1 MAKKSAGVWG
11 IDLGFCALKALRLE
25 KGPDGITA
33 TAFDYIEHP
42 KILTQPD
49 ADPDQLTREAL
60 EAFLSRN
67 NISGDSIVISVPGQS
82 GLARFVKLPPVEE
95 RKIAEIV
102 KFEAKQQI
110 PFPLDEVVWDYQKI
124 GKPIISDGLAMDS
137 EIGLFAMKKDMVN
150 RYVQH
155 FRDVLVECNIVQ
167 MAPLALVNYVAYD
180 LLHKEPPSATSEDPP
195 TDKNCVVALDIGT
208 DNSNLVI
215 TDGEKVIWQRAVPL
229 GGNHFTRALT
239 KDAAKLTFAK
249 AEHLKRNA
257 VKSPDLRKILGSLK
271 PVLNDFV
278 GEVQRSLGYFTN
290 THRDANIQYLVGLG
304 GGFRLPGLQKFL
316 QEKLQL
322 EVKKISRFDR
332 LKGDEVVSSP
342 QFTENILSFAVPYGL
357 AIQGL
362 KQSRL
367 QTNLLPQE
375 VKMERLIRGKK
386 PWATAVAAALLVAI
400 VGLSYAG
407 NQQKQAVENPQIKSA
422 IKEGEDAKLKRKQ
435 KEDEVDGMR
444 KELAAKTEEIR
455 RITTGLDERFNWHLL
470 MQYVNCTLPESN
482 GNKLVD
488 ISSQAVHVHD
498 NHYTADAKKAADK
511 LDEIMTPD
519 RKAKN
524 KNPGLLPKDEEFIK
538 KHLVQISVEG
548 VHALYTEDVPLYFQ
562 RLAELTPALRG
573 MPADEQDI
581 VKTLGKGGGQLNEQ
595 QKKQVPDKAWVVEI
609 RGYTYLDTPDQF
621 VKETLMENL
630 RFPEMVNPT
639 LFPARFAK
647 TMAARARP
655 VPATRKATK
664 EEERDEN
671 LLVESV
677 LNQTSYLVLARA
689 ELVENPLP
697 GKFLCIG
704 NSLLPVLTASLNE
717 RDRMALVE
725 KKGPG
730 EGPPPDA
737 GAVGGPRKKN
747 RNGWKPLG
755 DVAGPVNGLAGGRDA
770 WPIGLGPGND
780 RAPDAGRAGRKREGI
795 RRRAETEALRVR
807 GAVPVERADP
817 RQRGRVRRRRQKGV
831 SHGREDRQGNAP
843 QAAFLD
849 HARRGRADDPG
860 GALRAAHRHRQRH

>member
-1 MAKKSAGVWG
+1 MAKKTAGVWG

-60 EAFLSRN
+60 EQFLSRN
-67 NISGDSIVISVPGQS
+67 NITGDTIVISVPGQS

-110 PFPLDEVVWDYQKI
+110 PFPLDEVVWDFQKI

-137 EIGLFAMKKDMVN
+137 EIGLFAMKKDMVQ

-155 FRDVLVECNIVQ
+155 FRDVLVECHIVQ

-180 LLHKEPPSATSEDPP
+180 LLHKNPTGAPGTEDEEPP

-249 AEHLKRNA
+249 AEHVKRNA

-332 LKGDEVVSSP
+332 LKGEEVLSSP
-342 QFTENILSFAVPYGL
+342 QFTENLLSFAVPYGL

-362 KQSRL
+362 TQARL

-375 VKMERLIRGKK
+375 VRMERLVRGKK
-386 PWATAVAAALLVAI
+386 PWAAAAAAALLVAI
-400 VGLSYAG
+400 GGLTYG
-407 NQQKQAVENPQIKSA
+407 ENQQKQAVDNPEITATIQEAERLKQIA
-422 IKEGEDAKLKRKQ
+422 RKK
-435 KEDEVDGMR
+435 KEDEVESLR
-444 KELAAKTEEIR
+444 KELAEKTESIR

-470 MQYVNCTLPESN
+470 MQYINCAIPQAN

-488 ISSQAVHVHD
+488 ISSQRVPVFTNYYTDNAKLAAVLQER
-498 NHYTADAKKAADK
+498 KRF
-511 LDEIMTPD
+511 PD
-519 RKAKN
+519 TKAKN
-524 KNPGLLPKDEEFIK
+524 KDPGLSPKEEEFIK
-538 KHLVQISVEG
+538 KHLVQISIEG
-548 VHALYTEDVPLYFQ
+548 INALYTEDVPTYFQ
-562 RLAELTPALRG
+562 RAVPGNDALRG
-573 MPADEQDI
+573 MTAEEKDI
-581 VKTLGKGGGQLNEQ
+581 VTAVMKGVPLNEQ
-595 QKKQVPDKAWVVEI
+595 QKAKVPEKAWVVEI
-609 RGYTYLDTPDQF
+609 RGYTYLDSAAKFLDD
-621 VKETLMENL
+621 TLIENL
-630 RFPEMVNPT
+630 RYPEMVNPS
-639 LFPARFAK
+639 LLPVRHAK
-647 TMAARARP
+647 TAAARAL
-655 VPATRKATK
+655 PAAAARLGPDEKK
-664 EEERDEN
+664 LEEA
-671 LLVESV
+671 V
-677 LNQTSYLVLARA
+677 LNQTSFMFLYIA
-689 ELVENPLP
+689 EAVRDPMPGQFQYIRSSALP
-697 GKFLCIG
+697 GLVG
-704 NSLLPVLTASLNE
+704 QAEGE
-717 RDRMALVE
+717 R
-725 KKGPG
+725 
-730 EGPPPDA
+730 
-737 GAVGGPRKKN
+737 GGPVGK
-747 RNGWKPLG
+747 
-755 DVAGPVNGLAGGRDA
+755 
-770 WPIGLGPGND
+770 
-780 RAPDAGRAGRKREGI
+780 
-795 RRRAETEALRVR
+795 R
-807 GAVPVERADP
+807 GAVAADP
-817 RQRGRVRRRRQKGV
+817 AEQLAEGAKKK
-831 SHGREDRQGNAP
+831 DRSKWRPIGTE
-843 QAAFLD
+843 AA
-849 HARRGRADDPG
+849 AMNGGG
-860 GALRAAHRHRQRH
+860 GAFGAARFNPGQGAVQPMPPVGPNDKNKAAPAVQKQPRYEFVILFLWKEPIRSMAASTDAAKKDKE

>member
-1 MAKKSAGVWG
+1 MAKKTAGVWG

-60 EAFLSRN
+60 ESFLSRN
-67 NISGDSIVISVPGQS
+67 NITGDSIVISVPGQS

-110 PFPLDEVVWDYQKI
+110 PFPLDEVVWDFQKI

-180 LLHKEPPSATSEDPP
+180 LLRKEPPGAAAVDGEEAP
-195 TDKNCVVALDIGT
+195 TDKKCVVALDIGT

-290 THRDANIQYLVGLG
+290 THRDAQIQYLVGLG

-386 PWATAVAAALLVAI
+386 PWATAAAAALLIAI
-400 VGLSYAG
+400 VGLTYAE
-407 NQQKQAVENPQIKSA
+407 NQQKQAVDNPEIKKA
-422 IKEGEDAKLKRKQ
+422 IQLGEQAKLERKK
-435 KEDEVDGMR
+435 KEDEVDSLR
-444 KELAAKTEEIR
+444 KELAEKTENIR

-470 MQYVNCTLPESN
+470 NQYVNCTLPQSN

-488 ISSQAVHVHD
+488 ISSQQVHVHD
-498 NHYTADAKKAADK
+498 KYYTEDAKRAAK
-511 LDEIMTPD
+511 LLDDIKTPD

-573 MPADEQDI
+573 MPADEKEI
-581 VKTLGKGGGQLNEQ
+581 VVAVKAGQLNEE
-595 QKKQVPDKAWVVEI
+595 QKKKVPDKAWVVEI
-609 RGYTYLDTPDQF
+609 RGYTYLDSADQF
-621 VKETLMENL
+621 ITGTLMENL
-630 RFPEMVNPT
+630 RYPEMVNPT

-647 TMAARARP
+647 TMAARNRP
-655 VPATRKATK
+655 VPAMRKPT
-664 EEERDEN
+664 EEEKRDEKM
-671 LLVESV
+671 LEEVV
-677 LNQTSYLVLARA
+677 LNQTSFLVLAVA
-689 ELVENPLP
+689 KDVENPIP
-697 GKFLCIG
+697 GQFVYIRNG
-704 NSLLPVLTASLNE
+704 VLPVLAAGLNE
-717 RDRMALVE
+717 RERMA
-725 KKGPG
+725 GG
-730 EGPPPDA
+730 EGRKGAEGGPAAADPGA
-737 GAVGGPRKKN
+737 GAAPKKKD
-747 RNGWKPLG
+747 RNGWRPLG
-755 DVAGPVNGLAGGRDA
+755 EMAGSVNGIGAGGGA
-770 WPIGLGPGND
+770 MPG
-780 RAPDAGRAGRKREGI
+780 RQGMIIPQMP
-795 RRRAETEALRVR
+795 ALPGDKKGVV
-807 GAVPVERADP
+807 AVPKQKRYEFVVLFLWKEPIRGSVVAAAD
-817 RQRGRVRRRRQKGV
+817 
-831 SHGREDRQGNAP
+831 
-843 QAAFLD
+843 AAKKE
-849 HARRGRADDPG
+849 
-860 GALRAAHRHRQRH
+860 

>member
-1 MAKKSAGVWG
+1 MAKKTAGVWG

-60 EAFLSRN
+60 EQFLSRN
-67 NISGDSIVISVPGQS
+67 NITGDTIVISVPGQS

-110 PFPLDEVVWDYQKI
+110 PFPLDEVVWDFQKI

-137 EIGLFAMKKDMVN
+137 EIGLFAMKKDMVH

-155 FRDVLVECNIVQ
+155 FRDVLVECHVVQ

-180 LLHKEPPSATSEDPP
+180 LLRKNPPGAPGTEDEEPS

-249 AEHLKRNA
+249 AEHVKRNA

-322 EVKKISRFDR
+322 EVKKVSRFDR
-332 LKGDEVVSSP
+332 LKGEEVLSSP
-342 QFTENILSFAVPYGL
+342 QFTENLLSFAVPYGL

-362 KQSRL
+362 KQARL

-375 VKMERLIRGKK
+375 VRMERLVRGKK
-386 PWATAVAAALLVAI
+386 PWAAAAAAALLVAI
-400 VGLSYAG
+400 AGLTYG
-407 NQQKQAVENPQIKSA
+407 ENQQKQAVDNPEIKA
-422 IKEGEDAKLKRKQ
+422 AQKDAEMWKQKRKQ
-435 KEDEVDGMR
+435 KEDEVDNL
-444 KELAAKTEEIR
+444 KKDLASKTEESR

-470 MQYVNCTLPESN
+470 MQYINCTIPQAN

-488 ISSQAVHVHD
+488 ISSQRVPVFA
-498 NHYTADAKKAADK
+498 NYYTENAKKAAELQERK
-511 LDEIMTPD
+511 RFPD
-519 RKAKN
+519 TKAKN
-524 KNPGLLPKDEEFIK
+524 KDPGLSPKDEEFIK
-538 KHLVQISVEG
+538 KHLVQISIEG
-548 VHALYTEDVPLYFQ
+548 VNALYTEDVPGYFQ
-562 RLAELTPALRG
+562 RASQGKELLRG
-573 MPADEQDI
+573 MTQEEKDI
-581 VKTLGKGGGQLNEQ
+581 VAALSKGVPLNEE
-595 QKKQVPDKAWVVEI
+595 QKKKVPESAWVIEI
-609 RGYTYLDTPDQF
+609 RGYTYLDSAAKF
-621 VKETLMENL
+621 LEESLMENL
-630 RFPEMVNPT
+630 RYPEMVNPD
-639 LFPARFAK
+639 LLPARRAR
-647 TMAARARP
+647 TMAARNRPAAAARP
-655 VPATRKATK
+655 GP
-664 EEERDEN
+664 EEKMFED
-671 LLVESV
+671 SV
-677 LNQTSYLVLARA
+677 LNRTSFMFLYVAKA
-689 ELVENPLP
+689 VENPPP
-697 GKFLCIG
+697 GQFVHIRSSSLAGLIG
-704 NSLLPVLTASLNE
+704 VQKEGA
-717 RDRMALVE
+717 RGGGGRR
-725 KKGPG
+725 GPG
-730 EGPPPDA
+730 RKGAEPPPEPDPAADA
-737 GAVGGPRKKN
+737 GPKKKDRSGWRPIGEQAGLMYAGGGAFDGGGRF
-747 RNGWKPLG
+747 
-755 DVAGPVNGLAGGRDA
+755 GGRDGGVQPM
-770 WPIGLGPGND
+770 PIPGPND
-780 RAPDAGRAGRKREGI
+780 KNKGATPPVAKQPRYEFVILFLWKEPIHTMAASADAAKKDKE
-795 RRRAETEALRVR
+795 
-807 GAVPVERADP
+807 
-817 RQRGRVRRRRQKGV
+817 
-831 SHGREDRQGNAP
+831 
-843 QAAFLD
+843 
-849 HARRGRADDPG
+849 
-860 GALRAAHRHRQRH
+860 